1 LSKKTIQEIKKDSY
15 YKGEFRQSIFD
26 EKLLDHINKT
36 RNEIVQQVATD
47 SKKINDLIFKK

>member
-1 LSKKTIQEIKKDSY
+1 MSKKTIQEIKKDSY

-26 EKLLDHINKT
+26 RKLMNHINKT
-36 RNEIVQQVATD
+36 RNEIIQQVVTE